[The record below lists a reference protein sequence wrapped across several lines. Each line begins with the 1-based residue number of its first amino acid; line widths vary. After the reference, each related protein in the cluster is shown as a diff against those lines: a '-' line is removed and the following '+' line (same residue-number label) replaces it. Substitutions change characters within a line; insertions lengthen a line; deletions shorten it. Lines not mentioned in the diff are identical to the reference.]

1 MTQTFSVVLTLLA
14 IVSLCNGYKLLLVFP
29 VLSRSHFNLGSALAR
44 GLANAGHDVTLI
56 SPYDDDYVPTNGTY
70 RSIALNELLEKYN
83 NQNIDMFTYSESTS
97 EFFKVFGEMLN
108 QMVRGTLGSAKV
120 KKLVDDGETFDAV
133 IIEEFMMDSLKVF
146 RHLFKAHFI
155 AYSSVGPTTII
166 NDLVGNPTPL
176 SFVPEMNSG
185 LPIKMSFFQRVCN
198 LWTHVFFKL
207 FFGFVI
213 PDHEKIL
220 KEYYPDSPS
229 IEELKKNISLVLLNS
244 HVSNFQPV
252 PTVPKMIEI
261 GGYHVQPP
269 KGLPKDLKDYLDKAE
284 HGVVYFSMGSVL
296 KSKNMP
302 KEKIDILIG
311 AFKQLKQKL
320 LWKWEDDKLPGIP
333 DNVRIMKWV
342 PQADVL
348 AHPNVKLFITHG
360 GLLSTTETIYFGK
373 PVLCI
378 PIFGDQPI
386 NAQNMVN
393 HGFALRH
400 DYKDL
405 TNSNDFLDKIKEM
418 LNNPKYYENAQTRSK
433 IMHDRK
439 VKPIDEAVFWVE
451 YVIRHNGAEHLRV
464 AGEDLTWYQ
473 YYLIDVVIFVFVVV
487 LLVLSGLCGLLRFII
502 RKILVCKYIN
512 KCDKIKVKKN

>member
-1 MTQTFSVVLTLLA
+1 MRTFKTLLTLLG
-14 IVSLCNGYKLLLVFP
+14 ISSLCNGYKILLVFP
-29 VLSRSHFNLGSALAR
+29 VPSRSHFNLGSALAR
-44 GLANAGHDVTLI
+44 GLANAGHDVTLL
-56 SPYDDDYVPTNGTY
+56 SPYDDDYVPTNGSY
-70 RSIALNELLEKYN
+70 RPVVLSEVLEKYN
-83 NQNIDMFTYSESTS
+83 ENKMDMFTSDESAST
-97 EFFKVFGEMLN
+97 FFKMFREMVSL
-108 QMVRGTLGSAKV
+108 VSRGTLGSTKV
-120 KKLVDDGETFDAV
+120 KKLLDDGETFDAV
-133 IIEEFMMDSLKVF
+133 IVEEFMSDSLKVF
-146 RHLFKAHFI
+146 SHLFKGHLI
-155 AYSSVGPTTII
+155 SYSSIGPTSLVS
-166 NDLVGNPTPL
+166 NLVGNPFPL
-176 SFVPEMNSG
+176 SFIPEVNSG
-185 LPIKMSFFQRVCN
+185 LPVKMSFFQRVYN
-198 LWTHVFFKL
+198 LWIHLFFKVFFA
-207 FFGFVI
+207 FAI
-213 PDHEKIL
+213 PDQEKVL

-229 IEELKKNISLVLLNS
+229 IEELKKNITLVLMNS

-252 PTVPKMIEI
+252 PTVPKMVAI

-269 KGLPKDLKDYLDKAE
+269 KGLPKDLKHYLDKAE

-311 AFKQLKQKL
+311 AFKQLKQKV
-320 LWKWEDDKLPGIP
+320 LWKWEDDNLPGIP
-333 DNVRIMKWV
+333 DNVRTMKWV

-348 AHPNVKLFITHG
+348 AHPNVKLFITHS

-400 DYKDL
+400 DYKNL
-405 TNSNDFLDKIKEM
+405 TNSEEFLYKIKEM

-473 YYLIDVVIFVFVVV
+473 YHLIDVVLFVSAVV
-487 LLVLSGLCGLLRFII
+487 LLVLTGLFVLLRFIT
-502 RKILVCKYIN
+502 RKILGCKCIN
-512 KCDKIKVKKN
+512 KCEMNKKYKKN